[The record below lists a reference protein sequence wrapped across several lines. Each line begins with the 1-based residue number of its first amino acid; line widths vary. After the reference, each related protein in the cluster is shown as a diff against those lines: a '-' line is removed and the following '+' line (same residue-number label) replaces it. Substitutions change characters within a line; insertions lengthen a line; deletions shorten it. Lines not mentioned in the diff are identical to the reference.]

1 MTKNYLCIIPARSG
15 SKGIKNKNIVK
26 LKKKPLIQ
34 YTIDVAK
41 KLKKHCEIVVSTDSL
56 KISKIAKKNK
66 LKFYGLRPKKL
77 SGDYALTKD
86 VVKFE
91 LNRVERKL
99 KKKFYAIILLQP
111 TCPIRKENSLKKAI
125 KSLNRNLFDSVV
137 SVSEVGPHHPYRMK
151 IFKNKYLKNFMHFKN
166 ENMKPRQKLPKI
178 YIRSGSFYLI
188 KRDAFLKY
196 NSLVGRKCKGI
207 ILKGLESVNIDKKED
222 LDYLKLKIKWK

>member
-166 ENMKPRQKLPKI
+166 ENMQPRQKLPKI
-178 YIRSGSFYLI
+178 YIRSGSFY
-188 KRDAFLKY
+188 
-196 NSLVGRKCKGI
+196 
-207 ILKGLESVNIDKKED
+207 
-222 LDYLKLKIKWK
+222 

>member
-125 KSLNRNLFDSVV
+125 KYLNRNLFDSVV

-166 ENMKPRQKLPKI
+166 ENMQPRQKLPKI

-207 ILKGLESVNIDKKED
+207 ILKGLESLNIDKKED
-222 LDYLKLKIKWK
+222 LDYLKLKIK

>member
-166 ENMKPRQKLPKI
+166 ENMQPRQKLPKI

-222 LDYLKLKIKWK
+222 LDYLKLKIK

>member
-166 ENMKPRQKLPKI
+166 ENMQPRQKLPKI

-207 ILKGLESVNIDKKED
+207 ILKGLESLNIDKKED
-222 LDYLKLKIKWK
+222 LDYLKLKIK